1 MEKISATREA
11 IDVIAL
17 LKNENG
23 ELVFNI
29 SGGCCDGTSAMCYK
43 KGDFI
48 VPLRNIK
55 LGEID
60 GCEVF
65 IDHEQNKYFSSSN
78 IIIDVKKESAF
89 GNSFSL
95 EIDLGYLFIV
105 NSVFVDKT

>member
-1 MEKISATREA
+1 MEKISVTKEA
-11 IDVIAL
+11 IKVIDL
-17 LKNENG
+17 LKNQNG

-48 VPLRNIK
+48 VPLKNVK

-65 IDHEQNKYFSSSN
+65 IDHEQSKYFSSSN
-78 IIIDVKKESAF
+78 IIIDVKKETAF

-105 NSVFVDKT
+105 NSVFPDKK